1 MSSTTVILAPLA
13 LLLPVAGAVDPARP
27 AVEITVA
34 SVSPEQ
40 ASPVQLTIP
49 AAPEPRGF
57 ESQGVFRIVSESF
70 RIESRDQVRIEQRVT
85 IRVAPRPAPVRP
97 NMLMDMPQHDL
108 APRLVERG
116 MGKCLPVS
124 GIAGVQVSDDN
135 RLLLFMR
142 DHRMVS
148 AALERACRARDFY
161 SGFYLER
168 NGDGQLCVD
177 RDTLLSRSGA
187 NCKLTRFRQLVNDDD

>member
-1 MSSTTVILAPLA
+1 MSATTAILAPLA
-13 LLLPVAGAVDPARP
+13 LLLPVAGAVEPARP
-27 AVEITVA
+27 AAEA
-34 SVSPEQ
+34 RAAGALQDQ
-40 ASPVQLTIP
+40 ATPVQLTLP
-49 AAPEPRGF
+49 EAPEPRGF
-57 ESQGVFRIVSESF
+57 EPQGAFRIISESF
-70 RIESRDQVRIEQRVT
+70 RIETQDQVRIEQRVT
-85 IRVAPRPAPVRP
+85 IRVAPRAAPVRP
-97 NMLMDMPQHDL
+97 NMLMDMPDHDL

-124 GIAGVQVSDDN
+124 GIAGVQVSDGN

-177 RDTLLSRSGA
+177 RDTLLSRNGT
-187 NCKLTRFRQLVNDDD
+187 NCKLTRFRQLVEDDD